1 MSEENKPSGEEAAKE
16 ALAKRW
22 AEMAGEPAGGAA
34 GAGPGAEAL
43 RREAFEAFAEAQSEF
58 DTLAF
63 DSENPHFKN
72 KYASLKATLKATLP
86 ALNKHGIALMT
97 RTRLSGESIV
107 AETVLVYK
115 GLVFATAE
123 WFIGKMTTP
132 PQQLGSSLT
141 YARRYTTQSITG
153 VAGEED
159 DDGNAAQG
167 KKPAEAEKD
176 PF

>member
-1 MSEENKPSGEEAAKE
+1 MENTTPSGEEAAKE
-16 ALAKRW
+16 VLAKKR
-22 AEMAGEPAGGAA
+22 AEMAKPADGAA
-34 GAGPGAEAL
+34 GAEPGAEAL
-43 RREAFEAFAEAQSEF
+43 RREAFEAFAKAQSEF
-58 DTLAF
+58 EALTF

-97 RTRLSGESIV
+97 LTSLSGESIV

-132 PQQLGSSLT
+132 PQQLGSALT
-141 YARRYTTQSITG
+141 YARRYTTQGITG